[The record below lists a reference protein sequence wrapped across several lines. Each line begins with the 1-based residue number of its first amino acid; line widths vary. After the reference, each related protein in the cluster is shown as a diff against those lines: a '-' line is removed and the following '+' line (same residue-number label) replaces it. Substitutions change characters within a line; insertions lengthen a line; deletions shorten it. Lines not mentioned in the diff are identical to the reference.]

1 MIDPQILEKAVAQKI
16 ITREQMEA
24 LLRLAAERDGP
35 SSEDERFRLISGF
48 NDVFL
53 ALGVLLLAGGI
64 GGVFQVWG
72 LETWGAF
79 ASAAGMWLLSELF
92 AARLRLTLPSIT
104 AATAFAFFI
113 ASGVSALT
121 VGEWVSFSLGL
132 ENPEEAN
139 PNDRYLALAVPLSTL
154 GAMLVYYARFRL
166 PYSLFLI
173 AFSTY
178 FSVLAGIYLVWPDL
192 RGSYGL
198 TSITLMVGILIFL
211 AAMAYDL
218 SDRERMTRRSDS
230 AFWLHLA
237 AAPLIVHSV
246 MMMAFEA
253 IRDNA
258 GESSG
263 ILIVFPVFL
272 FLTLVALIVDRR
284 AVLVAALSYLGF
296 AFAFVFNEI
305 GTDAGSAFLYTIVTL
320 GLSVIVLGVGWRPLR
335 RIVMAPLPSALKRR
349 LPVLH

>member
-16 ITREQMEA
+16 ITRDQMEA
-24 LLRLAAERDGP
+24 ILRLAQESDGP

-53 ALGVLLLAGGI
+53 ALGVLLLAAGI

-72 LETWGAF
+72 LQTWGAF
-79 ASAAGMWLLSELF
+79 GSAAGMWLLSELF

-121 VGEWVSFSLGL
+121 VGEWVTFSLGF
-132 ENPEEAN
+132 ENPEDVN
-139 PNDRYLALAVPLSTL
+139 PHDRYLALAVPVSTL
-154 GAMLVYYARFRL
+154 VAMLIYYARFRL
-166 PYSLFLI
+166 PYSLLLI
-173 AFSTY
+173 AFAVY
-178 FSVLAGIYLVWPDL
+178 FSVLAAVYLVWPDFG
-192 RGSYGL
+192 GSYGL
-198 TSITLMVGILIFL
+198 TSISLFVGILIFL

-218 SDRERMTRRSDS
+218 SDRERITRRSDS

-246 MMMAFEA
+246 MMMAFGA
-253 IRDNA
+253 IDGSSDNTA
-258 GESSG
+258 G

-272 FLTLVALIVDRR
+272 LLTLVALVVDRR

-296 AFAFVFNEI
+296 AFGFVFNEI
-305 GTDAGSAFLYTIVTL
+305 GTDAGSSFLYTMVTL
-320 GLSVIVLGVGWRPLR
+320 GLAVLVLGVGWRPLR
-335 RIVMAPLPSALKRR
+335 RIVMAPLPGILKNR
-349 LPVLH
+349 LPVQH